1 MNRTAFSIQCSN
13 PACLYSDNA
22 YQKRVCDRCQT
33 PLTHRYLWT
42 VGAPTPD
49 SPHMLVAERYGMI
62 APRLWLDTRPASA
75 PPTPSELPDS
85 LLPYLRLHPYRLH
98 LPTPFGF
105 CSAEAVDGTDVLLLE
120 NIPIDRKGEW
130 FPTIAQGWQ
139 GATAVRQVYWL
150 WQLLELWTPLVEA
163 GVAASLLKPENIRV
177 EGWRVRL
184 QELIADDPA
193 TAPSLAQ
200 LATAWHW
207 LPESHPQTVDR
218 LQQLAEQMQQ
228 ATEESAQAIA
238 AGFNQLLLEQAAR
251 LPLKLTVAGATTT
264 GPQRNHNEDACYP
277 MTIGADPPLNDPLV
291 PNLAIVCDGIGG
303 HAGGEVASQLALRS
317 LQLQVLAMLGEI
329 AEEPGIT
336 APHVVAQQLEA
347 IVRVANNL
355 IAEQNNLQGREARQ
369 RMGTTLVM
377 ALQLPQTIPPRDQ
390 PIEQPEGT
398 GNSHE
403 LYLVHVGDSRAYWL
417 TPHYC
422 HLLTVD
428 DDVAAREVRLKRSLP
443 QIALR
448 RSDAGALTQALGTRD
463 GELLHPNVQRFILEE
478 NGILLLCSDGL
489 SDSDR
494 IERHWETITNL
505 VLRQNTPL
513 ETAVQYWIDLAN
525 SKNGHDNTSVVLLH
539 CQVSTEPASLDAAH
553 PELIQLDP
561 LESELSDSARALLY
575 DQPQPVVPPVE
586 APPVPTEKPASINLW
601 AVLSLAAFMFL
612 TGAASI
618 AIWRQLDPV
627 GFQESF
633 EWLRPEEQE
642 PFSN

>member
-1 MNRTAFSIQCSN
+1 
-13 PACLYSDNA
+13 
-22 YQKRVCDRCQT
+22 
-33 PLTHRYLWT
+33 
-42 VGAPTPD
+42 
-49 SPHMLVAERYGMI
+49 MI
-62 APRLWLDTRPASA
+62 APRLWFDTQPASA
-75 PPTPSELPDS
+75 PPTPTQLPDAV
-85 LLPYLRLHPYRLH
+85 LPYLRLHPYRLH

-105 CSAEAVDGTDVLLLE
+105 CSLEDADAAEVLLLE
-120 NIPIDRKGEW
+120 NIPVDRKGQW
-130 FPTIAQGWQ
+130 FPAIAQGWQ

-163 GVAASLLKPENIRV
+163 GVASSLLKSENIRV

-200 LATAWHW
+200 LATTWHW
-207 LPESHPQTVDR
+207 LPESHPQSVDR

-228 ATEESAQAIA
+228 ATDESAEAIA
-238 AGFNQLLLEQAAR
+238 TAFNQLLLEQAVQ

-277 MTIGADPPLNDPLV
+277 MTIGTEPPLNDPLV

-303 HAGGEVASQLALRS
+303 HAGGEVASQLAMRS

-329 AEEPGIT
+329 AEEPEIT
-336 APHVVAQQLEA
+336 PPHVVAQQLEA

-377 ALQLPQTIPPRDQ
+377 ALQLPQSISPTAQTLDQ
-390 PIEQPEGT
+390 IDQSQGM

-428 DDVAAREVRLKRSLP
+428 DDVAAREVRLKRNLH

-463 GELLHPNVQRFILEE
+463 GELLHPTVQRFILEE
-478 NGILLLCSDGL
+478 NGLLLLCSDGL
-489 SDSDR
+489 SDGDR
-494 IERHWETITNL
+494 IERHWETMTNL

-513 ETAVQYWIDLAN
+513 EAAVQYWIDLAN

-539 CQVSTEPASLDAAH
+539 CQVSTEPTPLDSAY

-561 LESELSDSARALLY
+561 VESELSDSARALLY
-575 DQPQPVVPPVE
+575 DQPNPVSPAAVEEPSLPVSTD
-586 APPVPTEKPASINLW
+586 PPASINLW

-612 TGAASI
+612 TGAAAI
-618 AIWRQLDPV
+618 AVWRQLDPV
-627 GFQESF
+627 GFQETF
-633 EWLRPEEQE
+633 EWLQPEEQE